1 ILQDAVYLL
10 FFCVHSK
17 DLLFMETP
25 PHSFPNA
32 RFKICQRLVDMP
44 RNATQYDPKNRISI
58 YSAYT
63 FKKTEEN
70 WKVDYPWMYE
80 PQLTL
85 SLSLSLSPLN
95 MQPFPQC
102 HLHMK
107 FEDSQA
113 VLEHYAN
120 TVLYERGHLNPDQHQ
135 SDPHKQVATYTLTN
149 VKPWH
154 DHMTQCHNQKCLA
167 YCRTGFDRDLIF
179 KEGNIVP
186 ELSAQ
191 DPETYLTNTINVP
204 VYMQIFYKTCITPS
218 LLSMDLEFPPVSLI
232 RFYCVLTFCFAQ
244 CTTARKILTSKRTC
258 EATTAERRGN

>member
-1 ILQDAVYLL
+1 MSRLSLRTSLYCSCPSRSAIYRCATSRPSQRALSPHTSVVED
-10 FFCVHSK
+10 FNRKKHSK

-154 DHMTQCHNQKCLA
+154 EHKD
-167 YCRTGFDRDLIF
+167 
-179 KEGNIVP
+179 
-186 ELSAQ
+186 
-191 DPETYLTNTINVP
+191 
-204 VYMQIFYKTCITPS
+204 
-218 LLSMDLEFPPVSLI
+218 
-232 RFYCVLTFCFAQ
+232 
-244 CTTARKILTSKRTC
+244 
-258 EATTAERRGN
+258 